1 MARDLDAAMA
11 DQPDV
16 PVSVLYLRFLGWLGP
31 RSDPDNPPEA
41 TRVAELP
48 PSGPTQPPTSRP
60 PGRPSSRPAQPRIT
74 PPPERPRA
82 RPTEDEFD
90 EPTQ

>member
-1 MARDLDAAMA
+1 MARDLDVAMA

-31 RSDPDNPPEA
+31 RPDPDNPPEA
-41 TRVAELP
+41 TRPAE
-48 PSGPTQPPTSRP
+48 RP
-60 PGRPSSRPAQPRIT
+60 PGRPAPPPTSG
-74 PPPERPRA
+74 PPERPRS
-82 RPTEDEFD
+82 RLTESEFD